1 MGGSSGG
8 GGSSGAVDYPAYMK
22 TRHETWLSEIATDI
36 TIAQSANPYSTAVAY
51 DPDCVLAASNFVISQ
66 FYDLVVAIDPV
77 VDWAANFDIAEA
89 KFHEQVITTITDYAF
104 SSIFDYAHVAD
115 LISSFQSDL
124 EARRDNDFKP
134 AYKVGMQNVNAV
146 MSSAFTIGDALITA
160 QVARDVA
167 NFSAD
172 LNFKNEEKLLQYEQ
186 VQAEE
191 NTAHNRNVIAR
202 NQLEISQAVSK
213 GQFGV
218 SGSQAISS
226 LLSTQLQFGVAIS
239 NLTTDANRIKIV
251 SKQEETDKNL
261 KYDRQDAV
269 WDLEM
274 YQYGSNVMASI
285 AGTALKQESEVSTGA
300 SVLGGALTGAAV
312 GAAIGPVGALSGGAV
327 AGIGA
332 AIGGLGGLF

>member
-1 MGGSSGG
+1 LQ
-8 GGSSGAVDYPAYMK
+8 D
-22 TRHETWLSEIATDI
+22 
-36 TIAQSANPYSTAVAY
+36 QTAVTQATAKGQFELSY
-51 DPDCVLAASNFVISQ
+51 DQ
-66 FYDLVVAIDPV
+66 
-77 VDWAANFDIAEA
+77 
-89 KFHEQVITTITDYAF
+89 
-104 SSIFDYAHVAD
+104 
-115 LISSFQSDL
+115 
-124 EARRDNDFKP
+124 
-134 AYKVGMQNVNAV
+134 M
-146 MSSAFTIGDALITA
+146 
-160 QVARDVA
+160 
-167 NFSAD
+167 
-172 LNFKNEEKLLQYEQ
+172 
-186 VQAEE
+186 QAEE
-191 NTAHNRNVIAR
+191 NTAHNRNILAR
-202 NQLEISQAVSK
+202 DQLIVQQADAK
-213 GQFGV
+213 GQFGLNGV
-218 SGSQAISS
+218 QAISS

-261 KYDRQDAV
+261 KYDRQNAV